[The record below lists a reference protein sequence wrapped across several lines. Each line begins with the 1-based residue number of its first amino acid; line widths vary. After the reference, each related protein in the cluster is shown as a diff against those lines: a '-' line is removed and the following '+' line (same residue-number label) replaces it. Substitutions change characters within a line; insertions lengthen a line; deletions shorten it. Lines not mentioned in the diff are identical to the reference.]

1 MTQDVTS
8 ENLPAF
14 LEDEKLVI
22 IDFWAPWCGPCKAM
36 KPEYQSFA
44 EQHGESIKFGKV
56 NIEENPEV
64 AQVLNLY
71 SIPTI
76 LVFKA
81 GEVVETLVGARNKAQ
96 LNTDLKSW
104 LQ

>member
-14 LEDEKLVI
+14 LEGEKLVI

-44 EQHGESIKFGKV
+44 DQHGQSIKFGKV

-76 LVFKA
+76 LVFRA

-96 LNTDLKSW
+96 LNSDLKSW

>member
-1 MTQDVTS
+1 MTEKVTS
-8 ENLPAF
+8 DSLPDF
-14 LEDEKLVI
+14 LDSEKLVI
-22 IDFWAPWCGPCKAM
+22 IDFWAPWCSPCKAM

-96 LNTDLKSW
+96 LNSDLKSW